1 MTKQRVLFRG
11 IAVCLSHFSY
21 YCIPSSSL
29 YLSHPL
35 ILLLSLLFRTD
46 HVLVG
51 RGRRRCPSA
60 AVCQRKRS
68 AVLLIAST
76 RWWVSYR
83 ETLYIKYKLYIAI
96 HEIFKVPCTHQG
108 FLEDQSLTFS
118 IAEVDG
124 ALPWKSEWLTRSGF
138 QVEGSELKKI
148 RPNSRVYQRY
158 YLLDA
163 GLQALCWEPS
173 KKESDKARISLAS
186 IREVSVQ
193 GTEKPF

>member
-1 MTKQRVLFRG
+1 M
-11 IAVCLSHFSY
+11 
-21 YCIPSSSL
+21 
-29 YLSHPL
+29 
-35 ILLLSLLFRTD
+35 D

-51 RGRRRCPSA
+51 RRRRLCPSA

-83 ETLYIKYKLYIAI
+83 ESLYIKYKLYIAV
-96 HEIFKVPCTHQG
+96 HEIFKVVSMHQG
-108 FLEDQSLTFS
+108 FRVDQSLTFQHS
-118 IAEVDG
+118 WSRLSSTLKV
-124 ALPWKSEWLTRSGF
+124 SEWLTISGF

-173 KKESDKARISLAS
+173 KKESDKARISLSS

-193 GTEKPF
+193 EKGKTFLNQPTMDFVSRMPP